1 MENKL
6 LSIDYN
12 IYVENKKYTGTM
24 SNETLEDSNDSLK
37 GILKIND
44 ITLKYDLKTLDN
56 LAKDEITNY
65 TKDFNDNDKKA
76 LEDIISAFENDNLI
90 KGIIEGIKALEN

>member
-1 MENKL
+1 M
-6 LSIDYN
+6 
-12 IYVENKKYTGTM
+12 ENKKYTGTM

-65 TKDFNDNDKKA
+65 TTDFNDNDKKA